1 MSPPDKR
8 LVRLQQIA
16 GALAD
21 QALRPVVEANAQV
34 HRIEA
39 HIEQIASHRKQLSA
53 STGDP
58 SIAGAMLNQAERLRV
73 KQAAALSELAT
84 ARVTLDHAQR
94 AAAKAVGRDQA
105 LSAIADKQKAAAQ
118 LEARRRWLR

>member
-1 MSPPDKR
+1 MSTPDKR

-21 QALRPVVEANAQV
+21 QALRPVVAANAQV
-34 HRIEA
+34 RRIEA
-39 HIEQIASHRKQLSA
+39 RIEQIASHRKKLTA

-58 SIAGAMLNQAERLRV
+58 SIAGAMLNQAERLRL

-84 ARVTLDHAQR
+84 ARVALDRARR

-105 LSAIADKQKAAAQ
+105 LGAIADKQTAAAQ
-118 LEARRRWLR
+118 LEGRRRLLR